1 MTNKNKLWCR
11 TLGLTLSLLVLLL
24 GGAAAVQAEVELPAS
39 TFLPF
44 DGQHAMA
51 LSGASGERWIY
62 PYDQNYLQVGYQQDS
77 WSGERDLV
85 VQKLDQDG
93 KVQWKQVY
101 KRNGQDTLVVLHTQ
115 KNGFVLGMHNQQQDK
130 KVVRVLQCDGNGEVV
145 WQRDLPMDR
154 ITAIA
159 STNDQGII
167 VAGVTNG
174 NIHLVKMDEK
184 GIWQNSTRNTKQW
197 ERVYQDS
204 GSQYATQIIQL
215 LDEDEYNDGYI
226 LTGATD
232 SSTNGGKDVYMM
244 RLDAY
249 GDVKWSRNFGT
260 ERDDEGIT
268 LAVMAD
274 EDDVIMGFVVA
285 GNTVNKQG
293 DMDLYLI
300 YVDKYGHLQ
309 SWPGYQYA
317 PDGRKERTYGGAGDQ
332 RAIAFVPVPDSFKDD
347 RKWFGEDIEGHGGA
361 VLVGVDVDDE
371 EVLIVRFDE
380 AGHVLWEK
388 TLDIPGESILIGTLT
403 TEDDEVQYLA
413 YSVTY
418 PGNQGQN
425 LNMYA
430 LKLYL
435 EGVIEDE
442 DKTIPKDDQ
451 EETNHEAVTWEKRT
465 LKYEALRDIGKE
477 IKDLLAQQPYRPLT
491 AGSGWGEI
499 EWPDLSYYLGPITVG
514 KADGEGTLLFKNG
527 VWYKGQWKDNMF
539 NGTGMLRFPTG
550 EVYEGQFKDHMM
562 HGQGTFTWPTG
573 ERYTGEFKYNQRD
586 GKGVFTWPGG
596 VVYEGDFV
604 KDQAHGQGVI
614 RWPNGERYEGQM
626 TSGQATGQG
635 SYYFPS
641 GEWYRGEI
649 QNLTFSGVGV
659 YHWPDGSYFVGQFQN
674 DRLYGE
680 GYYVWPN
687 GVQQW
692 GYWKDDR
699 YMGTHEEA
707 METRNRW

>member
-1 MTNKNKLWCR
+1 MTARLKQWYRPFGCAAAV
-11 TLGLTLSLLVLLL
+11 LVLLL
-24 GGAAAVQAEVELPAS
+24 GWASAAQAELKFPAA

-44 DGQHAMA
+44 DGQHAMS
-51 LSGASGERWIY
+51 LSSSQGDRWIY
-62 PYDQNYLQVGYQQDS
+62 PMDKAYLQVGYQQERGG
-77 WSGERDLV
+77 GERDLV
-85 VQKLDQDG
+85 VQKLDADG

-101 KRNGQDTLVVLHTQ
+101 ERAGQDTLVILHTQ
-115 KNGFVLGMHNQQQDK
+115 KNGFVLGIHNQQENK
-130 KVVRVLQCDGNGEVV
+130 KTARIMQCDGNGEVV
-145 WQRDLPMDR
+145 WQRDLPMDK

-159 STNDQGII
+159 STNDKGII
-167 VAGVTNG
+167 VAGVSDG
-174 NIHLVKMDEK
+174 DIHLIKMDEQ
-184 GIWQNSTRNTKQW
+184 GIWKSSSRSSKQW
-197 ERVYQDS
+197 ERTYAAS
-204 GSQYATQIIQL
+204 GSQYANEILQV
-215 LDEDEYNDGYI
+215 LDEDEYNDGYV

-232 SSTNGGKDVYMM
+232 GSTNGGQDVYMM

-249 GDVKWSRNFGT
+249 GEVKWSRNFGT
-260 ERDDEGIT
+260 EQDDEGIT
-268 LAVMAD
+268 VVPMAD
-274 EDDVIMGFVVA
+274 QDDKVVGYVVA
-285 GNTVNKQG
+285 GNTENRRG
-293 DMDLYLI
+293 DTDLYLI

-332 RAIAFVPVPDSFKDD
+332 RTMALVAVPDSFKDD
-347 RKWFGEDIEGHGGA
+347 RKLRGEDIEGRGGC

-371 EVLIVRFDE
+371 EILIVRFDE
-380 AGHVLWEK
+380 TGHVLWEK
-388 TLDIPGESILIGTLT
+388 TLDIPGDILLVGTI
-403 TEDDEVQYLA
+403 TEGDDETQYLA

-425 LNMYA
+425 LKMYA
-430 LKLYL
+430 LKVCL
-435 EGVIEDE
+435 EGVLEE
-442 DKTIPKDDQ
+442 DKTIPQDDQ
-451 EETNHEAVTWEKRT
+451 KETNHEAVTWEERT

-514 KADGEGTLLFKNG
+514 KADGEGTLLFING

-539 NGTGMLRFPTG
+539 NGTGLLRFPTG
-550 EVYEGQFKDHMM
+550 EVYQGEFKDHMM
-562 HGQGTFTWPTG
+562 HGPGTFTWPTG
-573 ERYTGEFKYNQRD
+573 ESYKGDFKINQRD

-596 VVYEGDFV
+596 VVYEGDFA

-626 TSGQATGQG
+626 QDGQATGQG

-641 GEWYRGEI
+641 GEWYRGEVS
-649 QNLTFSGVGV
+649 NLTFDGVGV
-659 YHWPDGSYFVGQFQN
+659 YHWPDGSYFVGQFKS

-699 YMGTHEEA
+699 YMGIHEEA
-707 METRNRW
+707 METRDRW